1 MLKSGLCPT
10 SRIPSSVNTPALA
23 KINLLA
29 FLLLMKKEK
38 PFALAHYT
46 LVSKTADDRKTLT
59 ASQAMATQSSLIL
72 STKE

>member
-1 MLKSGLCPT
+1 
-10 SRIPSSVNTPALA
+10 
-23 KINLLA
+23 
-29 FLLLMKKEK
+29 LMKKEK